1 MKIKAVL
8 ITVLTVVLALCSCKN
23 GGINVSKQGLWLPG
37 LPQNADGTPVHLSI
51 KGCSEFIDPLVYEK
65 YLEKSMVAFDLLNK
79 GLGPG
84 QSKYGWMPL
93 PLDLSDSLTRKCENI
108 RDGWKKKGINLAVV
122 IGIGASVTNSQSI
135 IKTLQGRNLV
145 EPGNIEVIFAGNSLS
160 EDDIYQTLEYINE
173 KNAACICISRS
184 GSTLESAVAFRIIRR
199 EIEKKYGKEESKSR
213 IVVVTS
219 KGESRLNRVAK
230 AKGYPIIYNDSKLS
244 GRYQLMTA
252 SGLLPICIAGY
263 DINKLQLGAACERA
277 ILMRKNRDNNALQ
290 YAAIRNILY
299 EEVGKKIEILS
310 CYDPQIKHLGE
321 WWRQL
326 YGESMGKNRKG
337 IFPVTAF
344 YTNDLHSLGQY
355 ILEGDK
361 IIFETS
367 VSCYKSNNRVSIEKE
382 DDDEDVEDLNKYA
395 GLGMKE
401 ISRFAEA
408 GTRYIHIRD
417 GVPQINIV
425 IEKIDEF
432 NLGALCYFFQYSCA
446 ISGFMMGMNPFDQP
460 GVDKFRKSLYN
471 IIENTRYEGS
481 EWNALKNISPYE

>member
-8 ITVLTVVLALCSCKN
+8 ITVLTTALALCSYKN

-37 LPQNADGTPVHLSI
+37 LPQNANGTPVHLSI
-51 KGCSEFIDPLVYEK
+51 KGCSEFIDQLVYEK
-65 YLEKSMVAFDLLNK
+65 YLEKSMGALDLLNK
-79 GLGPG
+79 CLGPG

-93 PLDLSDSLTRKCENI
+93 PFDLSDSLTRKCENI

-145 EPGNIEVIFAGNSLS
+145 EPGNIEGIFAGNSLS

-199 EIEKKYGKEESKSR
+199 AIEKKYGKEESKSR

-230 AKGYPIIYNDSKLS
+230 AKGCPIIHNDSKLS
-244 GRYQLMTA
+244 GLYQLMTA
-252 SGLLPICIAGY
+252 FGLLPICIAGY
-263 DINKLQLGAACERA
+263 DINKLQFGAACERA

-299 EEVGKKIEILS
+299 
-310 CYDPQIKHLGE
+310 
-321 WWRQL
+321 
-326 YGESMGKNRKG
+326 GESLGKNRKG

-344 YTNDLHSLGQY
+344 YTNDLHSFGQY

-367 VSCYKSNNRVSIEKE
+367 VNCYKPNNRKSIEKE
-382 DDDEDVEDLNKYA
+382 DDDEDVEDLSKYA
-395 GLGMKE
+395 RLDLKE

-417 GVPQINIV
+417 GVPRINIV

-432 NLGALCYFFQYSCA
+432 NLSAPCYFFQYSCA

-471 IIENTRYEGS
+471 NNRKHSLRG
-481 EWNALKNISPYE
+481 